1 MANTSEDKRTHEC
14 FDSSDFLR
22 DNDAPDSGF
31 YTKPRFVDH
40 LDSLATSTVE
50 DLFVRLIPRGAKIL
64 DLMASHKSHIR
75 VEMDPK
81 GVTGLGLN
89 HDELEANPILTERVI
104 RDINNEPVLPFPDE
118 CFDAVVNTVSIDY
131 VEWPLELFG
140 EVARILQPDGIF
152 IVVFSNRM
160 FPPKAVNIWKRSTE
174 PERVDLVKRYF
185 SLTGDFFL
193 EGTFE
198 SKGKPR
204 PRDDKYYS
212 YGIPSDPI
220 YAVWGRKRRS
230 GN

>member
-1 MANTSEDKRTHEC
+1 MANTTAGKRTHEC
-14 FDSSDFLR
+14 FDPSDFRR
-22 DNDAPDSGF
+22 DNDAPDPVF

-50 DLFVRLIPRGAKIL
+50 GLFVRLIPRGAKIL

-75 VEMDPK
+75 AEIDSM

-89 HDELEANPILTERVI
+89 HDELEANPILSQRVI
-104 RDINNEPVLPFPDE
+104 HDINDEPVLPFLDE
-118 CFDAVVNTVSIDY
+118 CYDAVVNTVSIDY
-131 VEWPLELFG
+131 VVWPLELFA
-140 EVARILQPDGIF
+140 EVARILKQDGIF

-160 FPPKAVNIWKRSTE
+160 FPPKAVNIWRRSTE
-174 PERVDLVKRYF
+174 PKRVDLVKRYF
-185 SLTGDFFL
+185 YLTENFSF

-204 PRDDKYYS
+204 PKDDKYYS

-220 YAVWGRKRRS
+220 YAVWGRKKRR